1 LNFIV
6 VTSFIIYEIFIVRL
20 FSAKINDIIIKCKKI
35 TEKCKVGFAFYT
47 YYIINKH
54 FENAINVYNVHHYA

>member
-1 LNFIV
+1 M
-6 VTSFIIYEIFIVRL
+6 IFIVRL